1 MRFLLLRQILI
12 SDCSRTSESATFN
25 PSLFYLKYWMSQLA
39 DDSFHPHLAV
49 RSCNILQNVL
59 MGEEPIMAEH
69 HGRIKELRNEMRMLI
84 IRHIPNT
91 NALFSQHGL
100 SLVSEAIDSVYR
112 ELQTSRDD
120 LQVEGAEACKCYT
133 LLLMYR
139 LPSLLMSLLM
149 SLLDMLQLLNMLFK
163 QPKCVDIYYHDIWSS
178 KDLVR
183 LLAIKELSRFFKFK
197 NVFGWFL
204 SSGGSESE
212 DCITSVLQYVED
224 KLADDSLH
232 GWTQPVLREANAQ
245 FSQLALHKRG
255 VELLAPRNERLHL
268 CGTGFRNNPSPGN
281 YTALT
286 SSQQSIW
293 MNAFTSLTENLRC
306 VHIDHLALLV
316 IANYDIFINQEQR
329 RTAHFAHYLANFPS
343 AA

>member
-1 MRFLLLRQILI
+1 MRFLLLRQISI

-149 SLLDMLQLLNMLFK
+149 SSLDMLQLL
-163 QPKCVDIYYHDIWSS
+163 VDIYYHDIWSS

-183 LLAIKELSRFFKFK
+183 LLKERNYPASSNSRTSLDGSYPRADLSRK
-197 NVFGWFL
+197 
-204 SSGGSESE
+204 
-212 DCITSVLQYVED
+212 
-224 KLADDSLH
+224 
-232 GWTQPVLREANAQ
+232 
-245 FSQLALHKRG
+245 
-255 VELLAPRNERLHL
+255 
-268 CGTGFRNNPSPGN
+268 
-281 YTALT
+281 TA
-286 SSQQSIW
+286 
-293 MNAFTSLTENLRC
+293 
-306 VHIDHLALLV
+306 
-316 IANYDIFINQEQR
+316 
-329 RTAHFAHYLANFPS
+329 
-343 AA
+343 

>member
-69 HGRIKELRNEMRMLI
+69 HGRIKELRDEMRMLI

-91 NALFSQHGL
+91 NALFYQHGL

-120 LQVEGAEACKCYT
+120 LQVEGAEACKCYA

-183 LLAIKELSRFFKFK
+183 LLKERNYPASSNSRTSLDGSYPRADLSRK
-197 NVFGWFL
+197 
-204 SSGGSESE
+204 
-212 DCITSVLQYVED
+212 
-224 KLADDSLH
+224 
-232 GWTQPVLREANAQ
+232 
-245 FSQLALHKRG
+245 
-255 VELLAPRNERLHL
+255 
-268 CGTGFRNNPSPGN
+268 
-281 YTALT
+281 TA
-286 SSQQSIW
+286 
-293 MNAFTSLTENLRC
+293 
-306 VHIDHLALLV
+306 
-316 IANYDIFINQEQR
+316 
-329 RTAHFAHYLANFPS
+329 
-343 AA
+343 